1 MHVPVWGGSATYVM
15 KRQRTKSALKTS
27 FLQITT
33 LCLLMV
39 MTVQNGSF
47 VPLARNHTTLNVLL
61 LKLSNT
67 FKPKDDHLLAPSMS
81 VKVQKVPRVKRVNP
95 LHPPH
100 LTRSVKWVTKRV
112 TYGELVLLSYTMKKK
127 FSKKGKGGK
136 VHQTPEEK
144 RDAMSHKNK
153 RNQQWKEEKMEEAKQ
168 LWEANKD
175 KPPKERLSMRAIAS
189 QLKLLKTTVIERLSG
204 RRKGEG
210 HIAGGNR
217 KARVLTDGKSGS
229 SRSK

>member
-1 MHVPVWGGSATYVM
+1 MCLFGVEVLQYVM

-39 MTVQNGSF
+39 MTVRNGSF

-67 FKPKDDHLLAPSMS
+67 FKPRDGHLLAPSMR

-95 LHPPH
+95 LYPPQ

-112 TYGELVLLSYTMKKK
+112 TYGKLVLLSYTMKKK

-153 RNQQWKEEKMEEAKQ
+153 RNQQWKEEKMGGGQTA
-168 LWEANKD
+168 LG
-175 KPPKERLSMRAIAS
+175 S
-189 QLKLLKTTVIERLSG
+189 QQRQ
-204 RRKGEG
+204 
-210 HIAGGNR
+210 APQR
-217 KARVLTDGKSGS
+217 KAEYEGNCFPTEAAKDNSNREAIREGGREKDILLGATGKAGS
-229 SRSK
+229 